1 MRLITWGNK
10 LILHVDIF
18 RLTHIQDEEI
28 VTSFVLLKLCT
39 ISSWPHF
46 CHTHPLLPDDDHN
59 VDQYQGLPGR
69 ESINSLMMIMYDV
82 DDDDDYGDD
91 DDDDDDNDHNVD
103 HYQGG
108 QDGN

>member
-1 MRLITWGNK
+1 MLNYLG
-10 LILHVDIF
+10 LILNVDIF

-69 ESINSLMMIMYDV
+69 ESINSLMMMIMMMLTMMYDDC
-82 DDDDDYGDD
+82 DDDDG
-91 DDDDDDNDHNVD
+91 DDNDD
-103 HYQGG
+103 IYIMMSACL
-108 QDGN
+108 

>member
-1 MRLITWGNK
+1 MSSSCNK
-10 LILHVDIF
+10 SEAICQTKCHVLNYLGLILHVDIF

-69 ESINSLMMIMYDV
+69 
-82 DDDDDYGDD
+82 
-91 DDDDDDNDHNVD
+91 
-103 HYQGG
+103 
-108 QDGN
+108 